1 MVRSD
6 PARDEHLTTRGQVAA
21 RGLEEEEGLLGDRVV
36 ELLDVVGVVA
46 PNGDNLHRQGGQHS
60 H

>member
-1 MVRSD
+1 MYYC
-6 PARDEHLTTRGQVAA
+6 AA
-21 RGLEEEEGLLGDRVV
+21 RKLDITAVGQIAGCRLEEEEGLLGDGVV

-60 H
+60 C